1 MKPILTTGKRKQAI
15 AKAVLREGKGRI
27 RINHTP
33 LEFYKPEMCQLKI
46 REPLII
52 AGDHIISKVDID
64 INASGGGV
72 AGQAEAARL
81 AIARALVEFDSKL
94 EDPFQE
100 YDRQLLVADIRRK
113 EPSKPNSHGAA
124 RSKVQKSYR

>member
-1 MKPILTTGKRKQAI
+1 MKPINTTGKRKQAI
-15 AKAVLREGKGRI
+15 ARATLKEGKGRI

-33 LEFYKPEMCQLKI
+33 LEFYHPEMNQLKI

-52 AGDHIISKVDID
+52 AGDAIIKKIDID
-64 INASGGGV
+64 VSVKGGGV
-72 AGQAEAARL
+72 AGQAEASRL
-81 AIARALVEFDSKL
+81 AIARALIEYDNKL
-94 EDPFQE
+94 EEPFQE

-113 EPSKPNSHGAA
+113 ETAKPNSHGAA